1 MSINPD
7 QELNIKGEVC
17 PFTFV
22 KTKLKLESMN
32 SGEVLRVVVDHE
44 PATRNVPKSAENEG
58 NEVLMWPHKFNDT
71 DWEFFIKK
79 K

>member
-1 MSINPD
+1 MSIKPD
-7 QELNIKGEVC
+7 RELNIKGEVC

-22 KTKLKLESMN
+22 KTKLQLESME

-44 PATRNVPKSAENEG
+44 PATKNVPRSAENEG
-58 NEVLMWPHKFNDT
+58 HELILWPHKFNDT
-71 DWEFFIKK
+71 DWEFIIKK